1 MAEIKFKVIL
11 EAIIKSNTDWY
22 HTNLDNL
29 TVSHLTGWDTVSKM
43 EMAKIEEENFKNE
56 PELFLELAKNF
67 KVIVEPI

>member
-1 MAEIKFKVIL
+1 MAEIKFKVTL

-22 HTNLDNL
+22 DVN
-29 TVSHLTGWDTVSKM
+29 SKM
-43 EMAKIEEENFKNE
+43 EMAEIEEENFKNE